1 MNRNNTHS
9 APAPAG
15 ARRGKAPRGRA
26 NGHAR
31 TQPSSAAADIA
42 LLQAKASE
50 AAALLRLMANDRR
63 LLLLCHLIT
72 EGEVTVTR
80 LTVLLDMA
88 QSAVS
93 QHLARLRED
102 GLVATR
108 RHGTT
113 IHYRVA
119 DPRVGAILQTLRDV
133 FCPPEA

>member
-1 MNRNNTHS
+1 MTRHAARV
-9 APAPAG
+9 APAAP
-15 ARRGKAPRGRA
+15 ARRRGNTTRRKLAAPG
-26 NGHAR
+26 
-31 TQPSSAAADIA
+31 PSAASAADIA

-50 AAALLRLMANDRR
+50 AAGMLRLLANDRR
-63 LLLLCHLIT
+63 LLLLCHLIA

-80 LTVLLDMA
+80 LTVLLDLA

-113 IHYRVA
+113 IYYRVA

-133 FCPPEA
+133 FCPPES